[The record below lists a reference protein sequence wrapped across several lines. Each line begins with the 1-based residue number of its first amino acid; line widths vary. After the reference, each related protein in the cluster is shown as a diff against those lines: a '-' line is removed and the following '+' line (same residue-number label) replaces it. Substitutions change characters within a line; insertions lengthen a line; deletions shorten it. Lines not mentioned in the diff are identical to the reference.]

1 MFGRLKIG
9 TRLAIGFGT
18 VLVLMAVM
26 AIISINRV
34 GIISDSLNTINDV
47 NSVKQRYAI
56 NFRGSVHDRAIRLR
70 DVVLAEDSAD
80 LNKTLNEID
89 QLAKAYSQAETKL
102 DAIFA
107 HGEGVT
113 DDERR
118 LHAQISASR
127 SKTLPLIKAV
137 IERRLAGDMAGAQ
150 QILMREARPAFIEWL
165 ARINQLIDLE
175 EAKNKAIGVQ
185 AQSIANGFQLL
196 TLLLLGGAIV
206 LGGAIAV
213 WATTAIRPLGV
224 LTKLMGQLA
233 QGDFRAEV
241 QFAARGDEVGDIAK
255 AVQVFRDNGLRA
267 KALEAEAEQM
277 RAQTDADRQRTEAE
291 RRKSEAEQAAVV
303 AALAASLD
311 RLAKGDLTARIE
323 ADLSAQYLQI
333 KTDFNVAVDSL
344 RQAIGAIVEAASD
357 IRGGSDEIAAAADDL
372 SRRTEQQA
380 ASLAQSA
387 ATLDEITATVKRSAD
402 GARQAS
408 VAASGARVDATRSG
422 DVMQDAIQAMGEIE
436 RSAGQIG
443 QIIGVIDE
451 IAFQTNLLALNA
463 GVEAARAGEAG
474 RGFAV
479 VAQEVRALA
488 QRSADAA
495 KEIKNLIASSSA
507 QVERGARL
515 VGDTGAALNDI
526 VAKVAEIDALISE
539 IAHSAQQQA
548 VGLNQANAA
557 VNEMD
562 QVTQQNAAMVEQV
575 SAAGANLRVQAGEL
589 TRLVGRFRTD
599 GATARP
605 SRLEP
610 AEPGRA
616 APAANP
622 VAGMRQRLAA
632 ALSVGGRS
640 AKT

>member
-56 NFRGSVHDRAIRLR
+56 DFRGSVHERAIRVR
-70 DVVLAEDSAD
+70 DVVLAEDAAD
-80 LNKTLNEID
+80 LNKTLNDID

-107 HGEGVT
+107 RGEGVT

-118 LHAQISASR
+118 LHADISASR
-127 SKTLPLIKAV
+127 AKTLPLIKAV
-137 IERRLAGDMAGAQ
+137 IERRLAGDEVGAQ
-150 QILMREARPAFIEWL
+150 QIAMREARPAFVEWL
-165 ARINQLIDLE
+165 ARINQFIDLE
-175 EAKNKAIGVQ
+175 EAKNKAIGAN
-185 AQSIANGFQLL
+185 AQSIANGFELL

-206 LGGAIAV
+206 LGGALAI
-213 WATTAIRPLGV
+213 WSTNSIRPLGV
-224 LTKLMGQLA
+224 LTKVMGQLA
-233 QGDFRAEV
+233 EGDFRTDV
-241 QFAARGDEVGDIAK
+241 QFAERPNEVGDIAR

-291 RRKSEAEQAAVV
+291 RRKAEAEQAAVV

-311 RLAKGDLTARIE
+311 RLAKGDLTARID

-380 ASLAQSA
+380 ASLAESA

-408 VAASGARVDATRSG
+408 AAASAARVDATRSG

-495 KEIKNLIASSSA
+495 KEIKSLIASSSS

-515 VGDTGAALNDI
+515 VGDTGTALSDI

-575 SAAGANLRVQAGEL
+575 SAAGANLRIQAGEL
-589 TRLVGRFRTD
+589 TTLVGRFRTD
-599 GATARP
+599 GATATTRP
-605 SRLEP
+605 SRPAP
-610 AEPGRA
+610 AEPGRD

-622 VAGMRQRLAA
+622 VVSMRQRLAA
-632 ALSVGGRS
+632 ALSVGPRS
-640 AKT
+640 A